1 MTRISMSFSIV
12 KAITEHHSFLKIKK
26 RSVKM
31 QIAFFD
37 VENSKENSK
46 RFSFGMGILASTI

>member
-1 MTRISMSFSIV
+1 MSFSIV